1 MGKGYCGEEQCTHT
15 YTRVKLHTYTR
26 VKLHTYTRVKLPD
39 WHYMSSS
46 VAHFLVDRVSL
57 NLEFHRLG

>member
-15 YTRVKLHTYTR
+15 YTRVKL
-26 VKLHTYTRVKLPD
+26 LD

-57 NLEFHRLG
+57 NLEFQTQLQAGRQAPGILFPSP